1 MKWACAMKSKSVV
14 QKSVHFFQI
23 DEANSMLGVRATN
36 FFTLGDIAIC
46 NHGIAVG
53 KQLDVDIGDA
63 RVIEER
69 QNGTKA

>member
-1 MKWACAMKSKSVV
+1 
-14 QKSVHFFQI
+14 
-23 DEANSMLGVRATN
+23 MLGVRATN